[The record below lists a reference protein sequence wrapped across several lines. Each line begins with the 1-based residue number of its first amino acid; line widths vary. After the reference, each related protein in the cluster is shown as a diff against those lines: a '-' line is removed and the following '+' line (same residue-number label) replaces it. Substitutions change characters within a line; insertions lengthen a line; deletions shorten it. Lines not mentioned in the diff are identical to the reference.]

1 MRSLRP
7 LREAHPAA
15 KKHKQKT
22 AQIDLATLAD
32 RNMSPR
38 FRLFELR
45 EDTRTTR
52 PLSPVATLF
61 NIVKSIGLPKVR
73 FKTEDVIVRI

>member
-1 MRSLRP
+1 
-7 LREAHPAA
+7 
-15 KKHKQKT
+15 
-22 AQIDLATLAD
+22 
-32 RNMSPR
+32 MSPR